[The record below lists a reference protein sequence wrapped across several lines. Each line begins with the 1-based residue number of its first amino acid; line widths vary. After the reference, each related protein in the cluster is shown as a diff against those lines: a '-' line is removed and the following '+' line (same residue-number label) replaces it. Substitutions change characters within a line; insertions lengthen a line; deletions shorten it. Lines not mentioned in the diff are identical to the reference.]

1 MPLQW
6 TADTKHSKLKL
17 QQINKVKVLIMVF
30 GNWSRALLTGIIE
43 KSSPH
48 ILRESE
54 LFYFCKKSAAFHSMH
69 KIIVH
74 HRGLIVELPLI
85 KLKIQK
91 FTASPQFEDIRLSV
105 KLQEKKKT
113 EWLLNYIYISMS
125 WGRYFKA
132 NWILIM
138 VKKHTVK
145 MFYQLWKHLAATL
158 APWASDCGSF
168 PLSFLWLT
176 CQFLIYR

>member
-17 QQINKVKVLIMVF
+17 QQINKVKVLIACEQALLFGRAKRGARERAVHFACPNRRACSQAKVLIMVF

-113 EWLLNYIYISMS
+113 EWLLNYI
-125 WGRYFKA
+125 
-132 NWILIM
+132 
-138 VKKHTVK
+138 
-145 MFYQLWKHLAATL
+145 
-158 APWASDCGSF
+158 
-168 PLSFLWLT
+168 
-176 CQFLIYR
+176 